1 MEKRLIANVYNFI
14 KDKNVWKFFYV
25 KKYTKDFYVLEI
37 WKKQEFFESLW
48 KFTDRYIELLKKDLF
63 LVNID

>member
-14 KDKNVWKFFYV
+14 KDKNVGKFFYV

-37 WKKQEFFESLW
+37 
-48 KFTDRYIELLKKDLF
+48 
-63 LVNID
+63 